1 MMIKINNASTDPYFN
16 MALDEYVTKNMK
28 RGTIFYFYQ
37 NRPTVVIG
45 RNQNTF
51 EEINFDFIKEKGI
64 EVVRRISGGGAVY
77 HDLGNLN
84 FTFVADAE
92 EYAGFDFVK
101 FTRPVIKT
109 LEKIGIKAE
118 HTGRNDIT
126 IDGKKFSGNAQY
138 RYKNRVMHHG
148 TILFDVNIED
158 MVQALNVSPDKII
171 SKGVK
176 SVRSR
181 VTNVSEHL
189 NTPLSIEE
197 FREILT
203 RTILEEEEFNT
214 QYELTEEDLKAIKE
228 LRDQKFKTW
237 EWVYGTSPAFNVQK
251 KLRFDWGSI
260 DIRLNVEKGIIRGCK
275 IYGDFF
281 AARDMEEFE
290 NLLVGARYAEEDI
303 SGKIMQIDVAEYL
316 PAASKDDILK
326 VLLL

>member
-1 MMIKINNASTDPYFN
+1 MIKINNTSTDPYFN

-28 RGTIFYFYQ
+28 EGTVFYFYQ

-51 EEINFDFIKEKGI
+51 EEINSDFIKEKGI

-77 HDLGNLN
+77 HDFGNLN
-84 FTFVADAE
+84 FTFVADAG

-101 FTRPVIKT
+101 FTRPVIKA

-126 IDGKKFSGNAQY
+126 IEGKKFSGNAQY

-158 MVQALNVSPDKII
+158 MVQALNVDQDKIV

-181 VTNVSEHL
+181 VTNISEHL
-189 NTPLSIEE
+189 AFPLSIEE
-197 FREILT
+197 FKKILT
-203 RTILEEEEFNT
+203 ETILEEEEFNKE
-214 QYELTEEDLKAIKE
+214 YNLTEEDLKAINE
-228 LRDQKFKTW
+228 LRDKKFKTW

-251 KLRFDWGSI
+251 KLRFDWGSMDVRL
-260 DIRLNVEKGIIRGCK
+260 DIENGIIKGCK

-281 AARDMEEFE
+281 AARDIEDLE
-290 NLLVGARYAEEDI
+290 NLVVGLRYTDEDI
-303 SGKIMQIDVAEYL
+303 KNKIVQTDIAEYL
-316 PAASKDDILK
+316 PAASQEDLIR
-326 VLLL
+326 VFLL